1 MQSRGEKNE
10 ERPRQRCAASG
21 RGLGGLL
28 RVQKEDGDLM
38 PFGTHMQKDTLG
50 YNMCEGVRDTQK
62 VLIAF
67 KRGCPDTGGTGW
79 QRGGGGPGLGG
90 YLIGG
95 EQQRSPHGAQHTA
108 RPASRCTER
117 QRSGSGGARCLGAVA
132 GRRQQ
137 RAGSARLPPPPG
149 GNGSSRGLLILKSC
163 FGMVVLSSCPAA
175 GRQLLAWCCQPAHRH
190 CPSRR
195 EGRRHRRH
203 ALVAA
208 AATHAVPPTP
218 RSARREHQARQC
230 DAAGQHQHRHRAGH
244 LEHGPLEVLGGALSG
259 GAGSGG
265 AGAAVHARAARGGGG
280 GSRAKR

>member
-21 RGLGGLL
+21 RGLGGPL
-28 RVQKEDGDLM
+28 RARTEDGDLK
-38 PFGTHMQKDTLG
+38 PFGTHMQRDTLG
-50 YNMCEGVRDTQK
+50 YSMCEAGRDTQK

-67 KRGCPDTGGTGW
+67 KRGMPRQGNRVAEGQGP
-79 QRGGGGPGLGG
+79 GPGLGG

-95 EQQRSPHGAQHTA
+95 EQQRSPQGAQHTA

-117 QRSGSGGARCLGAVA
+117 RRSWSGGARCLGAVV
-132 GRRQQ
+132 GRQQQ

-163 FGMVVLSSCPAA
+163 FGLVVLFSCPAA

-190 CPSRR
+190 CPNRR
-195 EGRRHRRH
+195 EGSRHRGH

-208 AATHAVPPTP
+208 AAVPPG
-218 RSARREHQARQC
+218 C
-230 DAAGQHQHRHRAGH
+230 
-244 LEHGPLEVLGGALSG
+244 ALP
-259 GAGSGG
+259 A
-265 AGAAVHARAARGGGG
+265 
-280 GSRAKR
+280 